1 MQVNTRK
8 KRRVCIVDVTGR
20 LTLSEGED
28 VLREKLSELLKTG
41 ERRFVFNLN
50 GLSVIDSAG
59 VGEIVACYKRAADS
73 AAVIKIA
80 LRQDGLVRHVF
91 KFTGLENALEVF
103 DEEKDAVSSFG

>member
-8 KRRVCIVDVTGR
+8 KRRICIVDVTGR

-28 VLREKLSELLKTG
+28 LLRDKLTELLDAG

-59 VGEIVACYKRAADS
+59 VGEIVACYKRAS
-73 AAVIKIA
+73 ENAAVMKIA
-80 LRQDGLVRHVF
+80 LKADGMVRHVF
-91 KFTGLENALEVF
+91 KFTGLEKALEVF
-103 DEEKDAVSSFG
+103 DEEKEAIASF